1 LWVQKRPVAEVE
13 KGRLLRLQS
22 ALSSLKPQ
30 PLLTL
35 LDLVSAHK
43 QLQTLGVLSADVA
56 PDAANIHVITGGG
69 IQRGGEAVL
78 GPTHTRT
85 AAKAHTQQQ
94 QMMMTGVSTNIHTAG
109 SSGCEPPLAIT
120 QTNGGSI
127 TITHYW
133 RQNEQPP

>member
-22 ALSSLKPQ
+22 ALSALKPQ

-85 AAKAHTQQQ
+85 AAKAHTAAADDDDWGQ
-94 QMMMTGVSTNIHTAG
+94 HKY
-109 SSGCEPPLAIT
+109 
-120 QTNGGSI
+120 
-127 TITHYW
+127 THG
-133 RQNEQPP
+133 RILRLRTTTCNNSD